1 MEALSLWRL
10 CGSLF
15 FLLLPLL
22 LPIFSMQQATPF
34 SRIYQEC
41 LRNTTLLST
50 AFTRNLDAA
59 LLNFTSLSSQ
69 GSKYANSTASGGSS
83 GDDMVYAVFQCRGD
97 LSTQS
102 CTQCVQYAAQLRQVC
117 PESVGARFRLDGC
130 FLRYDNQSFFSLD
143 TDVVSALCNT
153 ANLSDVVTL
162 RAIGDLMQRVTS
174 EAPKQGGW
182 ASARASGMYGAAQ
195 CVGYLS
201 QAECAM
207 CLTSSSYRVYCD
219 SSKGAQLHLA
229 SCDIRYDA
237 YDFLEA
243 TAAAAP
249 GPASLVQPARAR
261 SRADTEKE
269 QDSKGSD
276 KEEGSQKGAE
286 AKGPLEHE
294 PSDQEDTS
302 TPLDR
307 KIKKPRTT
315 EQILLDEAMARV
327 EARKKKLAV
336 ARAAKAAKINKPTT
350 MEEARKARMEKAKAI
365 QEERRRLEAD

>member
-1 MEALSLWRL
+1 MKALSLWRL

-15 FLLLPLL
+15 LLDLLLL

-34 SRIYQEC
+34 SRIYQQC
-41 LRNTTLLST
+41 LRNTTSLST
-50 AFTRNLDAA
+50 AFTRNLNAA

-69 GSKYANSTASGGSS
+69 GSKFANSTASGGSS

-102 CTQCVQYAAQLRQVC
+102 CTQCVQYAAQLRQGC

-130 FLRYDNQSFFSLD
+130 FLRYDDQSFFSLD
-143 TDVVSALCNT
+143 TDDVLASCNP
-153 ANLSDVVTL
+153 ANLSDVVIL

-207 CLTSSSYRVYCD
+207 CLTNSAYLLYCDPSCNGARVY
-219 SSKGAQLHLA
+219 LA
-229 SCDIRYDA
+229 SCDFRYEA

-249 GPASLVQPARAR
+249 GPASLVPEPPRGSRAAPR
-261 SRADTEKE
+261 SRAG
-269 QDSKGSD
+269 SKISPPFVQQSFLHFLLKPWTD
-276 KEEGSQKGAE
+276 NVLKATTKKTSAE
-286 AKGPLEHE
+286 
-294 PSDQEDTS
+294 
-302 TPLDR
+302 
-307 KIKKPRTT
+307 
-315 EQILLDEAMARV
+315 
-327 EARKKKLAV
+327 
-336 ARAAKAAKINKPTT
+336 
-350 MEEARKARMEKAKAI
+350 
-365 QEERRRLEAD
+365 